1 MRSEFYE
8 PYKYWDPFTERDDP
22 LYGGH
27 RTLAV
32 KKQIVELSKRKG

>member
-22 LYGGH
+22 LYGGQKE
-27 RTLAV
+27 RD
-32 KKQIVELSKRKG
+32 KRK